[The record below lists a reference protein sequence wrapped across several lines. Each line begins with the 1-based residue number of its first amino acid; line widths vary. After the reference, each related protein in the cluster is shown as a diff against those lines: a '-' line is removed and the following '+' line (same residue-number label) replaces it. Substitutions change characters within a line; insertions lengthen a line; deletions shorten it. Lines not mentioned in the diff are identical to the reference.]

1 MRNPFMF
8 RANEDSEKLR
18 AKAFDYLLMK
28 ESFPWRKDNSGSNS
42 TEDRNRAEHALTVI
56 HEKFG
61 PFVTSYPEWHPIIA
75 LGRDVHNHSGT
86 QTTPRFPHLDHTR
99 YMANAII
106 TCPYGSTDELIATV
120 KTSYRGLVQYL
131 NSDDG
136 RYSSMAGWLRMAAD
150 SIELRAAY
158 ITDELIESFADGNYD
173 YDDSDVFNDVS
184 DLIPLYTQ
192 GAGPILI
199 WWSWNNHQLE
209 PDGTISPAIAV
220 PLMLSRTL
228 ADLSYAEFSESW
240 EDMRYLLL
248 GSPHGARSS
257 LFLNQLTV
265 KQLRTMFNGLMESG
279 AFGPLKHK

>member
-1 MRNPFMF
+1 MF

-18 AKAFDYLLMK
+18 VKAFDYLLMK
-28 ESFPWRKDNSGSNS
+28 ESFPWRKDNRGTISS
-42 TEDRNRAEHALTVI
+42 EDRNRAEHALAVI

-61 PFVTSYPEWHPIIA
+61 PFVTSYPEWHPVIA
-75 LGRDVHNHSGT
+75 LGRDVHSRSGT
-86 QTTPRFPHLDHTR
+86 QTTPSFPHLDHTS

-120 KTSYRGLVQYL
+120 KRSYWGLVQYL

-136 RYSSMAGWLRMAAD
+136 RYSSIAGWLRMAAD

-158 ITDELIESFADGNYD
+158 ITDELIESFTDGNYD
-173 YDDSDVFNDVS
+173 YDDSDVFSDVS
-184 DLIPLYTQ
+184 DLIPLY
-192 GAGPILI
+192 AHDARPILI
-199 WWSWNNHQLE
+199 WWSWNKHQLE
-209 PDGTISPAIAV
+209 SDGTISPAIAV

-228 ADLSYAEFSESW
+228 ADMSYAEFAESW

-257 LFLNQLTV
+257 LLLNQLTV

-279 AFGPLKHK
+279 AFGPSRKHLTSY